1 MNYNTLNSLKRN
13 YDIDHLDKFLDD
25 NVVIS
30 DEVKAMSLEQMNT
43 EIARL
48 EAEAAKEKER
58 LLKAKQKVS

>member
-1 MNYNTLNSLKRN
+1 MNYDYN
-13 YDIDHLDKFLDD
+13 HLSDYLDD

-30 DEVKAMSLEQMNT
+30 DEVMKMTHEERQA

-58 LLKAKQKVS
+58 IFKKTS

>member
-1 MNYNTLNSLKRN
+1 MT
-13 YDIDHLDKFLDD
+13 YDYDHLDKFLDD

-30 DEVKAMSLEQMNT
+30 EEVMKMTHEERQA

-58 LLKAKQKVS
+58 LLKLKPKVS